1 MIIIRNI
8 NLESDNPEKLRQKI
22 SKLINKKNF
31 DYEIYRKSI
40 DSRKGIKF
48 SYQVLVDINPSDKE
62 LKKIKNADRFE
73 FRNSEIEINN
83 PPEEVA
89 IIGSGPS
96 GLFTAYVLSQNG
108 VKVKVYERGESIE
121 DRIKTIDDFKNSG
134 KLNTE
139 SNIQFGEGGAG
150 TYSDGKLTARSKD
163 PRVRMVLD
171 TFHKYGA
178 PDDIMIDAKPHI
190 GTDLLR
196 DVIINMR
203 EEIKANG
210 GEFYFSHHLD
220 DIEIKDDNVVNI
232 IVNEENIKSGA
243 YVLAIGHSARDTF
256 EMLSEKIPMEN
267 KNFAVGFRI
276 EHKRETINEAQ
287 YNGKKTDIEGNEL
300 PAASYN
306 LSYNDKESGLSA
318 YTFCMCPGGYV
329 VNASS
334 EENMTCVN
342 GMSYH
347 DRDGENSNA
356 ALIVTIGEEIYGK
369 ELLDGMRFQR
379 EVENKAYELAEG
391 KVPVQRFIDF
401 KNNKKTKEIGNI
413 KPSVESA
420 YELANLRNLYPAI
433 IDEMIIEAIEYMG
446 NKLDG
451 FSDDDSILSGVE
463 TRSSSPIKMLRDKEN
478 KSLGLSNLYTIGEG
492 SGHSGGIVSSA
503 VDGIKAA
510 EAILNRKWK
519 KSKKHLTIYK
529 YGCILL

>member
-8 NLESDNPEKLRQKI
+8 ILESDNPDKLRQKI
-22 SKLINKKNF
+22 SKLINKKDF

-62 LKKIKNADRFE
+62 LKRIKNADRFE
-73 FRNSEIEINN
+73 FRQSNIKINN
-83 PPEEVA
+83 PPKEVS
-89 IIGSGPS
+89 IIGAGPS
-96 GLFTAYVLSQNG
+96 GLFTAYVLAQNG
-108 VKVKVYERGESIE
+108 VKVKVYERGEAIE
-121 DRIKTIDDFKNSG
+121 DRIKTIENFKKTG
-134 KLNTE
+134 KLNPE

-163 PRVRMVLD
+163 PRVRMVLE
-171 TFHKYGA
+171 TFHKHGA
-178 PDDIMIDAKPHI
+178 PDNIMIDAKPHI

-220 DIEIKDDNVVNI
+220 DINLSDQSVENI
-232 IVNEENIKSGA
+232 IVNGKKIKSGA
-243 YVLAIGHSARDTF
+243 YVLAVGHSARDTF
-256 EMLSEKIPMEN
+256 EMLSDKISMEN

-276 EHKRETINEAQ
+276 EHKRQTINDAQ
-287 YNGKKTDIEGNEL
+287 YNGKKSDIEGNLL

-318 YTFCMCPGGYV
+318 YTFCMCPGGYI

-356 ALIVTIGEEIYGK
+356 AIIVTIGEEIYGNN
-369 ELLDGMRFQR
+369 LLDGMRFQR
-379 EVENKAYELAEG
+379 KIEEKTYKLTQG
-391 KVPVQRFIDF
+391 DVPVQKFVDF
-401 KNNKKTKEIGNI
+401 KENKETTELGTI

-420 YELANLRNLYPAI
+420 YKLANLRGIFPDI
-433 IDEMIIEAIEYMG
+433 IDEMLIKAIDYMG
-446 NKLDG
+446 NRLSG
-451 FSDDDSILSGVE
+451 FSDNDAILSGVE
-463 TRSSSPIKMLRDKEN
+463 TRSSSPIRMIRDEEN
-478 KSLGLSNLYTIGEG
+478 KSKDINNLYVIGEG

-503 VDGIKAA
+503 VDGIKTA
-510 EAILNRKWK
+510 EAILARK
-519 KSKKHLTIYK
+519 
-529 YGCILL
+529 

>member
-8 NLESDNPEKLRQKI
+8 ILESDNSDKLRQKI
-22 SKLINKKNF
+22 SKLINKKDF

-40 DSRKGIKF
+40 DSRKSIKF
-48 SYQVLVDINPSDKE
+48 SYQVLVDIDPSDKE
-62 LKKIKNADRFE
+62 LKRIKNADRFE
-73 FRNSEIEINN
+73 FRQSNIKINN
-83 PPEEVA
+83 PPKEVS
-89 IIGSGPS
+89 IIGAGPS
-96 GLFTAYVLSQNG
+96 GLFTAYVLAQNG
-108 VKVKVYERGESIE
+108 VKVKAYERGEAIE
-121 DRIKTIDDFKNSG
+121 DRIKTIENFKKTG
-134 KLNTE
+134 KLNPE

-163 PRVRMVLD
+163 PRVRMVLE
-171 TFHKYGA
+171 TFHKHGA
-178 PDDIMIDAKPHI
+178 PDNIMIDAKPHI

-220 DIEIKDDNVVNI
+220 DINLSDQSVENI
-232 IVNEENIKSGA
+232 IVNGKKIKSGA
-243 YVLAIGHSARDTF
+243 YVLAVGHSARDTF
-256 EMLSEKIPMEN
+256 EMLSDKISMEN

-276 EHKRETINEAQ
+276 EHKRQTINDAQ
-287 YNGKKTDIEGNEL
+287 YNGKKSDIEGNLL

-356 ALIVTIGEEIYGK
+356 AIIVTIGEEIYGNN
-369 ELLDGMRFQR
+369 LLDGMRFQR
-379 EVENKAYELAEG
+379 KIEKKTYNLTKG
-391 KVPVQRFIDF
+391 DVPVQKFIDF
-401 KNNKKTKEIGNI
+401 KENI
-413 KPSVESA
+413 ETTDLGDVKPSIESA
-420 YELANLRNLYPAI
+420 YKLANLRGIYPAA
-433 IDEMIIEAIEYMG
+433 IDKMVIKAIDYMG
-446 NKLDG
+446 NRLSG
-451 FSDDDSILSGVE
+451 FSDNDAILSGVE
-463 TRSSSPIKMLRDKEN
+463 TRSSSPIRMIRDEEN
-478 KSLGLSNLYTIGEG
+478 KSKDINNLYVIGEG

-503 VDGIKAA
+503 VDGIKTA
-510 EAILNRKWK
+510 EAILARK
-519 KSKKHLTIYK
+519 
-529 YGCILL
+529 